1 MITEAHVESLWR
13 GEYTRVE
20 RSAMGLDAEDKPRR
34 AMPKRM
40 TIPEAT
46 AEALAIFRYLLQRAD
61 ARNMSP
67 APVRVVDSS
76 GAVVQQWGK
85 P

>member
-1 MITEAHVESLWR
+1 MITEAHVESLMR
-13 GEYTRVE
+13 GEYTRVK
-20 RSAMGLDAEDKPRR
+20 RSAIGLAAEDKPRR

-46 AEALAIFRYLLQRAD
+46 TEALAIFRYLIQRAA
-61 ARNMSP
+61 ARNMPP

-76 GAVVQQWGK
+76 GAVVAQWGK